1 MAKASSEA
9 VIPLVLFAGDD
20 DFAVK
25 RRAKETFQKWSAEVG
40 GFDHELVDGAAS
52 NSGEALRSLGR
63 LREALQTLPFF
74 GGGKVIWFQNCNFLG
89 DERTANAAAVTENLA
104 DLAVILKSFDWSNV
118 RLIISAG
125 KVDKRKTF
133 YKTIDKLGTV
143 EHFAGWSADDRNWM
157 AEAESAAARQLGSL
171 QKQIT
176 DEALARLVADVGPHN
191 RMLGNEVE
199 KLALFVGN
207 RPGITTED
215 VNAIVS
221 KNKQARAFALADAL
235 GARDLPKLLKTLD
248 EELWELKTDSSKS
261 EIGLLYGLISKVRA
275 MIFLK
280 EMARAGWIKAGVDY
294 AKFKSQLEKL
304 PGDAFPAD
312 KKYNPAGMHPFV
324 LFNSMG
330 HAQKYTIDE
339 LVRAMGLL
347 LECNLKMVSSSLDE
361 ALVLQ
366 QTLVKIVQESD
377 LK

>member
-1 MAKASSEA
+1 MAKSISQAVAS
-9 VIPLVLFAGDD
+9 VMLIAGDD

-25 RRAKETFQKWSAEVG
+25 RRAKEIFQKWSAEVG
-40 GFDHELVDGAAS
+40 GFDHEIVDGAAS
-52 NSGEALRSLGR
+52 NSGEALKSIAR

-89 DERTANAAAVTENLA
+89 DERAANAAAVTE
-104 DLAVILKSFDWSNV
+104 DLAEMAVSLKAFDWSSV
-118 RLIISAG
+118 RLLVTAG

-143 EHFAGWSADDRNWM
+143 EHFAGWSAEDRNWM
-157 AEAESAAARQLGSL
+157 AEAESVAARQLKNLNKDIS
-171 QKQIT
+171 

-199 KLALFVGN
+199 KLALFVGK
-207 RPGITTED
+207 RPSITTED
-215 VNAIVS
+215 VSAIVS
-221 KNKQARAFALADAL
+221 RNKQARAFALADAL

-248 EELWELKTDSSKS
+248 EELWELKTDSNKS

-294 AKFKSQLEKL
+294 GRFKGQLEKL
-304 PGDAFPAD
+304 PVDAFPAD

-324 LFNSMG
+324 LFNSMA

-347 LECNLKMVSSSLDE
+347 LECNLKMVSSSLDG

-366 QTLVKIVQESD
+366 QTLVKIVLESES
-377 LK
+377 K